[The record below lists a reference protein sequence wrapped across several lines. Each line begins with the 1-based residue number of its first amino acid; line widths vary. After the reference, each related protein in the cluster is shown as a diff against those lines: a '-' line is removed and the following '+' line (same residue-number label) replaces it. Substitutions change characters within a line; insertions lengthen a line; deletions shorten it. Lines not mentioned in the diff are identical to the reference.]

1 MSKLAEVFKKH
12 GINERRVLAVSRK
25 LEQLRPEDRAI
36 QLARRRAKSGSEKDK
51 ELAAKSVRSGH
62 AVSAP
67 ALNAALQG
75 KDISRRTKQRIAR
88 ALNAILEK
96 KGETLKSSDL
106 F

>member
-12 GINERRVLAVSRK
+12 GINERRVLAVSKK
-25 LEQLRPEDRAI
+25 LEHLRPEDRAI
-36 QLARRRAKSGSEKDK
+36 RLARRRAKAGSDKDK
-51 ELAAKSVRSGH
+51 ELAAKTIRSGH

-67 ALNAALQG
+67 ALTAALQG
-75 KDISRRTKQRIAR
+75 KSISRRTKQRITK

-96 KGETLKSSDL
+96 KGETLKSSEL

>member
-1 MSKLAEVFKKH
+1 MTKLADVFKKH
-12 GINERRVLAVSRK
+12 GINERRLLAVSKK
-25 LEQLRPEDRAI
+25 LEHLRPEDRAI

-51 ELAAKSVRSGH
+51 ELAAKPSRSGH

-75 KDISRRTKQRIAR
+75 KDVSRRTKQRIAK

-96 KGETLKSSDL
+96 KGATLKSSDL